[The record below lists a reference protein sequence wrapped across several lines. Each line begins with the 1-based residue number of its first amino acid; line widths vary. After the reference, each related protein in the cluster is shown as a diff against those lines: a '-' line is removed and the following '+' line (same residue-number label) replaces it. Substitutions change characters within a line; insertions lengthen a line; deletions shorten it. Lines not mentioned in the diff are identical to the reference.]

1 MKHLQEHSLRI
12 RLSNEAHV
20 RPYTHLD
27 SPVRASHLAIL
38 NKELS
43 LEQEHT
49 HLNSLCERY
58 QVRPPAEK
66 NKHFSENF
74 GLFTLTWER
83 HTEFST
89 YTFFRQDEE
98 QEPFT
103 RPVIRE
109 VPDQWL
115 EGIGAKIMVAQH
127 IVLLPSS
134 RAVPQWQELN
144 RYFVADSI
152 VGGKIMNDTAQAWTD
167 FRLHQDGFSRVLI
180 QDLGLQENQI
190 GRVVQELFE
199 MESYRILALMG
210 FPLAETVNPTLTQL
224 DQRLAGL
231 TRQIVSMNGFE
242 EDQTLLKELASLEAE
257 IEKVNSETA
266 YRFGATRAYHA
277 IVDRRIKD
285 LNEQETEGMQT
296 LSSFLERRFLPAM
309 RTCESISDRIEQLSS
324 RVARASQ
331 ILSARVNFALE
342 AQNRSLLHS
351 MNRRAQYQLR
361 LQETVEGLSIAVISY
376 YVLALIDFLLQAISA
391 AGYEINT
398 RLILGFFIFPIIL
411 SVWFGVRRMRRTL
424 IKNPDKLEDL

>member
-1 MKHLQEHSLRI
+1 MKYLKEHPLRI

-20 RPYTHLD
+20 RPYTHLE
-27 SPVRASHLAIL
+27 SPVRASLLAIL
-38 NKELS
+38 NKELP
-43 LEQEHT
+43 LEQEHA
-49 HLNSLCERY
+49 HLAELCDRY

-74 GLFTLTWER
+74 GQFILTWER

-89 YTFFRQDEE
+89 YTFFRHDEE
-98 QEPFT
+98 QEPFS
-103 RPVIRE
+103 RAVIRE
-109 VPDQWL
+109 VPDLWL
-115 EGIGAKIMVAQH
+115 QSLGAEIIVAQH
-127 IVLLPSS
+127 IVVRPKSS
-134 RAVPQWQELN
+134 TNPDWSELN

-152 VGGKIMNDTAQAWTD
+152 VGGKIMNNAAQAWTD
-167 FRLHQDGFSRVLI
+167 FRLHQDGFSRVLV
-180 QDLGLQENQI
+180 QDYDLQENQI

-210 FPLAETVNPTLTQL
+210 FPEAESVNPILTQL
-224 DQRLAGL
+224 DQRLTGL
-231 TRQIVSMNGFE
+231 TRQLVSMNGFE

-277 IVDRRIKD
+277 IVNSRIQD

-296 LSSFLERRFLPAM
+296 LSNFLERRFLPAM
-309 RTCESISDRIEQLSS
+309 RTCESISDRIEQLSR

-376 YVLALIDFLLQAISA
+376 YVLALVDFLLKAVEA

-398 RLILGFFIFPIIL
+398 RLILGFCIFPVI
-411 SVWFGVRRMRRTL
+411 STVWFGVRRIRRTL
-424 IKNPDKLEDL
+424 LKNPDNLDEL